1 MTTMMVSALAG
12 TLDVDPSRGFFG
24 EVTLN
29 DSGEILS
36 LHIFEEVS
44 ADPELLGGVGG
55 VLDRFR
61 NLVTSVKAA
70 LRALLAAGVDED
82 VLEFIRFHAEDLD
95 DLDDDLRGVLREYVS
110 EGERVDDVVDSFLTR
125 GLVFHAGDDGV
136 LECWIDVSLAPDQ
149 SDEVLRVRF
158 DAHHNVAVID
168 WES

>member
-1 MTTMMVSALAG
+1 MIVSALAG
-12 TLDVDPSRGFFG
+12 TLDVDPSSGFFG

-29 DSGEILS
+29 DSGEILD

-44 ADPELLGGVGG
+44 ADPELLGGVGA

-61 NLVTSVKAA
+61 NLATSAKAA

-95 DLDDDLRGVLREYVS
+95 DLDDDLRGILSAFVS
-110 EGERVDDVVDSFLTR
+110 EGERVDDVVESFLTR
-125 GLVFHAGDDGV
+125 GLVFHAGDDGG
-136 LECWIDVSLAPDQ
+136 LECWIDLSLAPDQ
-149 SDEVLRVRF
+149 SDEVLCVRF
-158 DAHHNVAVID
+158 DANRNVAVID